1 MGSFYHIIPKMPS
14 IISEQQRLAGR
25 RIDEE
30 GNVGVGL
37 QNVMIT
43 LNWNIGGLGD
53 LDKKAK
59 VQDFIYLYCFDVIAL

>member
-1 MGSFYHIIPKMPS
+1 MPS
-14 IISEQQRLAGR
+14 IIFEQQRLAGR

-37 QNVMIT
+37 QNVMII
-43 LNWNIGGLGD
+43 LNWNIRGLGD

-59 VQDFIYLYCFDVIAL
+59 VQDFIYLYGFDVIAL